1 MELLLADFAGV
12 MQTIGSVLLAIL
24 VLLIMITV
32 HELGHYVAG
41 KILKFGIN
49 EFAIGFGPAIFKRKT
64 KSGEDFSIRVLPLG
78 GFCSFKGEDEDNDA
92 PDAFNNKKP
101 WQRII
106 VLVSGALMNFVL
118 ALLIIM
124 ALFGIYGQST
134 YCVKQMNADT
144 VYEQTLKEGDTL
156 ISIDGRNIYL
166 GTDLVK
172 PLQGKKAGDV
182 VEIEVLRDGTRQ
194 KVDVKIRADA
204 NFANSTDVYGALE
217 MLGTNV
223 LSGANIRFN
232 FFETI
237 GRSFEYSFRLGGMI
251 FTVLGELLTG
261 KIGLSSMG
269 GTVTTIT
276 MTAEAVRTGGLNFL
290 LIIASYIGVNLAV
303 FNLLPIP
310 ALDGS
315 RVVFTV
321 IEWIRKKPINRK
333 VEGYI
338 HFAGLVILMG
348 FAILVDL
355 LHLF

>member
-1 MELLLADFAGV
+1 MELLLADFASV
-12 MQTIGSVLLAIL
+12 MQTIGSVVLAIL

-134 YCVKQMNADT
+134 YSVKQMNTDT

-172 PLQGKKAGDV
+172 PLHGKKAGDV
-182 VEIEVLRDGTRQ
+182 VEIEVLRDGIRQ
-194 KVDVKIRADA
+194 KVAVEIRVDA

-315 RVVFTV
+315 RVVFTI

-338 HFAGLVILMG
+338 HFAGLVFLMG